1 MEESRLQQRWERP
14 APARVNL
21 LGEHTDYTWGSVLPM
36 AVRSNALLI
45 THIRTLRTICSGENM
60 SRIGEAELGKTLD
73 NDGPE
78 SGIPPNRSAH
88 VRASV
93 AMRISP
99 HPSENTRAQPP
110 EWPGNDTISRTS
122 ELQDLK

>member
-1 MEESRLQQRWERP
+1 MEESRLQQRWERL

-21 LGEHTDYTWGSVLPM
+21 LGEHTDYTCGSVLPM
-36 AVRSNALLI
+36 AVRSNALVI

-60 SRIGEAELGKTLD
+60 SRIGEAEVGKTLK
-73 NDGPE
+73 NDGLE

-99 HPSENTRAQPP
+99 ILVKIHGPSLQSGLGMMR
-110 EWPGNDTISRTS
+110 SRESLNCRT
-122 ELQDLK
+122 